1 MKDSVQ
7 SLTLHKVNG
16 MPRYP
21 GLNFYA
27 AGRTDIR
34 GVTTYTSGGPP
45 PKKKNQGGSANCAP
59 LPHRQTKYKK
69 SKCTVDKC
77 MCGTT

>member
-1 MKDSVQ
+1 
-7 SLTLHKVNG
+7 

-45 PKKKNQGGSANCAP
+45 PKKKIKGDQPTVPLFPTGRQNIKNPSA
-59 LPHRQTKYKK
+59 L
-69 SKCTVDKC
+69 
-77 MCGTT
+77 